1 MTRSP
6 ARIAPSPLLIPESAR
21 EVIDYALDRR
31 AKLRELFGGF
41 SSELLDADPYLIRAA
56 KHHGL
61 VSDRKC
67 PVCRREN
74 LFELR
79 YTFGDLLGQYSGRIK
94 SHEEI
99 EEMGHQVG
107 EFQVY
112 IVEVC
117 VKCSWNHLIASY
129 VMGDGVPRA
138 IPRRLPTYE

>member
-1 MTRSP
+1 MSRSP
-6 ARIAPSPLLIPESAR
+6 ARIATSPLLIPKSAR

-41 SSELLDADPYLIRAA
+41 SSLDADPYLLRAA

-67 PVCRREN
+67 PVCRKED

-99 EEMGHQVG
+99 EEMSQQVG

-129 VMGDGVPRA
+129 VMGDGIPRA